1 MTFLRWGD
9 TLELMTRLDLA
20 LSGQTLEWHGALPA
34 LAAGAATAAAILLGL
49 RATLWRR
56 RAAPPRRRPPGV
68 DALPP
73 GVAETLE
80 RRTIRRGRAAFEEA
94 DPDPAIADRIAESD

>member
-1 MTFLRWGD
+1 MTLLRWGE

-20 LSGQTLEWHGALPA
+20 LSGQTLDWPGALPA

-56 RAAPPRRRPPGV
+56 RAAPPPHRPPGADV
-68 DALPP
+68 LPP
-73 GVAETLE
+73 GVAEALE
-80 RRTIRRGRAAFEEA
+80 RRTIRRGRAAFA
-94 DPDPAIADRIAESD
+94 DAETDPTIADRAEAD

>member
-1 MTFLRWGD
+1 MTPLRWGD
-9 TLELMTRLDLA
+9 ALDVMTRLDLA
-20 LSGQTLEWHGALPA
+20 LSGQTLDWQDALPA

-56 RAAPPRRRPPGV
+56 RAAQPPRRPPGV

-73 GVAETLE
+73 GVAEALE
-80 RRTIRRGRAAFEEA
+80 RRTIRRGRAAFEDA
-94 DPDPAIADRIAESD
+94 DPDPAIADPIAKGD